1 MAYRTMNPSRDTE
14 SRRLGSAISV
24 MARAAF
30 ARRHIAGAK
39 DQWSSHF
46 DACRVCF
53 QLAERRGVAVLKPLV
68 FGDHLRAKQ
77 EDDAG
82 DFDTIVR
89 DSCWVTV
96 NASTRHCRAQQF
108 SHAFT

>member
-24 MARAAF
+24 MARAAI

-39 DQWSSHF
+39 DQRSSHF

-53 QLAERRGVAVLKPLV
+53 QLAGRRGVTVLKPLV
-68 FGDHLRAKQ
+68 FGDHLRTKQ

-82 DFDTIVR
+82 DFE
-89 DSCWVTV
+89 
-96 NASTRHCRAQQF
+96 AQQPDNRGRQR
-108 SHAFT
+108 AVDDADD